1 MESLLSAQRRLL
13 VQMPTLT
20 AQETLPLLAAEG
32 RILAADV
39 CSTVDVPPAAVSL
52 FDGYALQAPAAA
64 GQRGAVLGTS
74 FAGEAP
80 GALWDS
86 AGFWR
91 IFTGALLPEGANAV
105 VAQESTTRDVADHI
119 VLSEAIK
126 PGAGVRP
133 QGADSRCGAVVL
145 SAGHRLDPAALALLA
160 SVGVAEVAVVCRPR
174 VAVFTTGDELVTPGM
189 PLPFGKIYNANHTL
203 LCAALT
209 RLGVEVIDM
218 GVLPDDLAAI
228 QSALSA
234 QTGQVDLLLTSGG
247 VSVGDADLVRAAVAS
262 LGVID
267 AWRVFLKPGKPLAY
281 GRVGATPFIGLPGN
295 PVSTFVTFQLFVRP
309 ALRVMQGADAGLD
322 LPPLQL
328 PLAEPWQAGD
338 RPEFVRVRRV
348 RSENHE
354 TALAIFPNQNS
365 GLLSSLAW
373 ADGVA
378 LIPPDVPLPAGAM
391 VDYFPFEGWFS

>member
-13 VQMPTLT
+13 AQMPTLT
-20 AQETLPLLAAEG
+20 AQDILPLLAAEG
-32 RILAADV
+32 RILAGDV
-39 CSTVDVPPAAVSL
+39 RATVDVPPAAVSL
-52 FDGYALQAPAAA
+52 FDGYALQAPAAV
-64 GQRGAVLGTS
+64 GLHGAVLGTS

-80 GALWDS
+80 GVLPNL

-91 IFTGALLPEGANAV
+91 IFTGAVLPEGANAV
-105 VAQESTTRDVADHI
+105 VAQESTACDSADQV
-119 VLSEAIK
+119 VLNEAMK

-145 SAGHRLDPAALALLA
+145 AAGHRLDPGALALLA
-160 SVGVAEVAVVCRPR
+160 SVGVAEVAVVRRPR
-174 VAVFTTGDELVTPGM
+174 VAVFTTGDELVPPGM
-189 PLPFGKIYNANHTL
+189 PLPFGKIYNANHPL

-209 RLGVEVIDM
+209 RLGAEVVDM

-234 QTGQVDLLLTSGG
+234 QAGQVDLLLTSGG

-281 GRVGATPFIGLPGN
+281 GRVGTTPFIGLPGN

-309 ALRVMQGADAGLD
+309 ALRAMQGADAGLD
-322 LPPLQL
+322 LPPVQL
-328 PLAEPWQAGD
+328 PLAEAWRSGD

-348 RSENHE
+348 RAAAGE
-354 TALAIFPNQNS
+354 TALAVFPNQNS

-391 VDYFPFEGWFS
+391 VDYFPFEGWLS